1 MIVAALAA
9 HRVDASR
16 LAHPGLRLS
25 SSTAV
30 ISALQGGC
38 YIGLVPERAVI
49 PLLASG
55 MLVRIG
61 SVEIPLRYWMF
72 ALRDRDIDPL
82 AAKVARAAS
91 FAAHKDALLH
101 PVE

>member
-1 MIVAALAA
+1 
-9 HRVDASR
+9 
-16 LAHPGLRLS
+16 LS

-30 ISALQGGC
+30 ISALQGGR

-61 SVEIPLRYWMF
+61 PIEIPLRYWMF

-82 AAKVARAAS
+82 AAQVARAAS
-91 FAAHKDALLH
+91 FAADSGPRLH
-101 PVE
+101 PAE